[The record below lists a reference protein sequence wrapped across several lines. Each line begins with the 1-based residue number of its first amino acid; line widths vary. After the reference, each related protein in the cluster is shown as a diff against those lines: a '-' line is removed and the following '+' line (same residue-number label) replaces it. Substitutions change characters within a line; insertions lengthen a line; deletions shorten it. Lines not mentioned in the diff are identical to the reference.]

1 MGVSIDD
8 VHAAARRLR
17 NRIHRTPVVS
27 CQSMDDATGFAV
39 FLKCENLQRAGAFKI
54 RGALNKLLSLT
65 ADERRRGVVAFS
77 SGNHAQ
83 GVALAAQMTGTTSI
97 ICMPSDAP
105 KLKLEATRR
114 YGAEVVFYDRQRDD
128 REAVARALAEKTD
141 RVLVPPYDDYAIMAG
156 QGTAALELFQDVPS
170 LDALL
175 APVGGG
181 GLMAG
186 CSIVARTLF
195 PGIQILGVETDT
207 AHDTHLSLRKGERV
221 TIPPPPTIADGIRI
235 TTPGALT
242 FPVLKANVNDVVLVS
257 DDEVREAVRFLALRA
272 HLVTEPTGAVA
283 AAAVLSRRLPL
294 PAGARGGGV
303 LSPVHAVARDE
314 RSGHRAR
321 GGAVGGEAEVHEGA
335 EMVGR
340 HLAPGLGREP
350 LRPGDAG
357 GEAVGRD
364 EGGDP
369 AVPQSPRAAY
379 GRLAVAADPGGHR
392 LLDGLGQHRD
402 LVEPPELALER
413 HLVLAPAAAHDGQ
426 RLVGAPPALLERH
439 AGGMELAL
447 LLDADAEGRQ
457 HAAAREVV
465 DHRDLT
471 RRRDRVAERRDE
483 DARAELQPPRARGD
497 GGQRG
502 HRLGDRLGGGQA
514 LGEPERVDL
523 GRLAQVDELPE
534 EPGAVRTRRPRPRH
548 DADAILDLHCAHSTI
563 FVE

>member
-54 RGALNKLLSLT
+54 RGALNKLLTLS

-83 GVALAAQMTGTTSI
+83 GVALAAQMTETTAI

-181 GLMAG
+181 GLMA
-186 CSIVARTLF
+186 
-195 PGIQILGVETDT
+195 
-207 AHDTHLSLRKGERV
+207 
-221 TIPPPPTIADGIRI
+221 
-235 TTPGALT
+235 
-242 FPVLKANVNDVVLVS
+242 
-257 DDEVREAVRFLALRA
+257 LRA

-294 PAGARGGGV
+294 PAGARVGVV
-303 LSPVHAVARDE
+303 LS
-314 RSGHRAR
+314 
-321 GGAVGGEAEVHEGA
+321 GGNV
-335 EMVGR
+335 
-340 HLAPGLGREP
+340 
-350 LRPGDAG
+350 
-357 GEAVGRD
+357 
-364 EGGDP
+364 DP
-369 AVPQSPRAAY
+369 DV
-379 GRLAVAADPGGHR
+379 
-392 LLDGLGQHRD
+392 
-402 LVEPPELALER
+402 
-413 HLVLAPAAAHDGQ
+413 
-426 RLVGAPPALLERH
+426 
-439 AGGMELAL
+439 
-447 LLDADAEGRQ
+447 
-457 HAAAREVV
+457 
-465 DHRDLT
+465 
-471 RRRDRVAERRDE
+471 
-483 DARAELQPPRARGD
+483 
-497 GGQRG
+497 
-502 HRLGDRLGGGQA
+502 LGD
-514 LGEPERVDL
+514 
-523 GRLAQVDELPE
+523 
-534 EPGAVRTRRPRPRH
+534 
-548 DADAILDLHCAHSTI
+548 ILRG
-563 FVE
+563 

>member
-1 MGVSIDD
+1 MGLSIDD

-207 AHDTHLSLRKGERV
+207 ANDTHLSLRKGERV

-272 HLVTEPTGAVA
+272 HVVAEPTGAKQKFTRVPKWSAGTSRPASA
-283 AAAVLSRRLPL
+283 ANRC
-294 PAGARGGGV
+294 
-303 LSPVHAVARDE
+303 
-314 RSGHRAR
+314 
-321 GGAVGGEAEVHEGA
+321 
-335 EMVGR
+335 
-340 HLAPGLGREP
+340 
-350 LRPGDAG
+350 PGDAG

-369 AVPQSPRAAY
+369 AVPQSPRAAH

-413 HLVLAPAAAHDGQ
+413 HLVLAPAAAHDRQG
-426 RLVGAPPALLERH
+426 LVGAPPALLERH

-465 DHRDLT
+465 DHRDLA

-483 DARAELQPPRARGD
+483 DARAELEPPRARGH

-502 HRLGDRLGGGQA
+502 HRLGDRQRGGQA

-534 EPGAVRTRRPRPRH
+534 ESGAVRTRRPRPRH